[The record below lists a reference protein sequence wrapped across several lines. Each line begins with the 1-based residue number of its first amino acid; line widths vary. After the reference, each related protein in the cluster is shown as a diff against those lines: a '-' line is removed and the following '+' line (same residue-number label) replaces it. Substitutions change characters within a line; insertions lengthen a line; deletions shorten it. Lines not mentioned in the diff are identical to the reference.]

1 MYLYSI
7 NLSISIDIF
16 PPSAKPLYGGK
27 AFKRKTKI
35 AEESANRGG
44 TNWRQFNQ
52 GIPVVDASINVPFF
66 PFGM

>member
-1 MYLYSI
+1 MTS
-7 NLSISIDIF
+7 F
-16 PPSAKPLYGGK
+16 
-27 AFKRKTKI
+27 TKI

-44 TNWRQFNQ
+44 TNWRQFTQ

>member
-1 MYLYSI
+1 M
-7 NLSISIDIF
+7 
-16 PPSAKPLYGGK
+16 
-27 AFKRKTKI
+27 TKI

-52 GIPVVDASINVPFF
+52 GIPVADASINVPFF